1 MLSSRLKYML
11 VMKMDRSYSELIKLP
26 TLEERYRYLR
36 NAHFVGDQTLHGYR
50 PIYLKFLKSPQWI
63 ALRDE
68 IILRDKGCDMGLPDY
83 PISGRVIIH
92 HINSVK
98 IEDLIHMNPDVLLN
112 PENLISVSHTTHLAI
127 DYGDESFLPKA
138 PIIRLPNDTCP
149 WR

>member
-1 MLSSRLKYML
+1 MLFVRLKFTQ
-11 VMKMDRSYSELIKLP
+11 VMKMDRSYSELIKLN

-36 NAHFVGDQTLHGYR
+36 NAHCVGEQTLHGYR
-50 PIYLKFLKSPQWI
+50 ALYLKFLKSPQW
-63 ALRDE
+63 LEVRDKV
-68 IILRDKGCDMGLPDY
+68 ILRDNGCDLGLPDY

-127 DYGDESFLPKA
+127 DYGDESFLPKP
-138 PIIRLPNDTCP
+138 PIVRVANDTCP

>member
-1 MLSSRLKYML
+1 MIK
-11 VMKMDRSYSELIKLP
+11 SYSELIQFK

-36 NAHFVGDQTLHGYR
+36 NGHHVGDQTLHGYR
-50 PIYLKFLKSPQWI
+50 PVYLKFLKSPQW
-63 ALRDE
+63 LEVRDQ
-68 IILRDKGCDMGLPDY
+68 IILRDKGCDLGLPEY

-98 IEDLIHMNPDVLLN
+98 IEDLIHMNTDVLLN

-127 DYGDESFLPKA
+127 DYGDESFLPK
-138 PIIRLPNDTCP
+138 PPVVRRPNDTCP